1 MSRTNT
7 PAASQ
12 ASQRQRRMR
21 PTAATQS
28 KGLDCLVLTCG
39 RLHKSDHE
47 VVVVRNQ
54 NARTTMLFYFVQ
66 APRHV
71 ENWQNCQ
78 SARKSAAWRHYSGVR
93 ECVYEL
99 EPFVYWPS
107 CARVARSG
115 ALEISISPRTV
126 CTFPGSGRSRQRL
139 TSQRRTTEGHRFMS
153 GGRLHR
159 ESSPYEKYQLNERS
173 HCKIVYQQISDLQRI
188 KATVRLVVLRTLLE
202 RLMHSRSRQAQL
214 R

>member
-107 CARVARSG
+107 CARVARRGGTRDLNQSPNG
-115 ALEISISPRTV
+115 VYISRIRKIAPETDIPATNNRRSSFYVRRQAPPRVQPLRKISI
-126 CTFPGSGRSRQRL
+126 
-139 TSQRRTTEGHRFMS
+139 
-153 GGRLHR
+153 
-159 ESSPYEKYQLNERS
+159 K
-173 HCKIVYQQISDLQRI
+173 
-188 KATVRLVVLRTLLE
+188 RTLALQN
-202 RLMHSRSRQAQL
+202 RLPTNQ
-214 R
+214 